1 MNEIVLQMFKKMADT
16 KSPILITYIL
26 KDMII
31 IKI

>member
-1 MNEIVLQMFKKMADT
+1 MNEIVLQMFKKKTDT
-16 KSPILITYIL
+16 KSPILVTYTL